1 MSPALRAAEP
11 LATAPSDGR
20 GGKACRRCQD
30 DADLLI
36 VQTSMEFSQTSN
48 VRVFGNDT
56 DLLVQL
62 IHYCGVWT
70 TTLLNIIREYVAKHV
85 TCLLGSDETMG
96 SYYIKDEESSKR
108 FLALGC
114 FYQVQ
119 GWLGN
124 NNLIATKF
132 KVIVSRI

>member
-56 DLLVQL
+56 DLPTGSIDPLLWSVDYHPSQHHL
-62 IHYCGVWT
+62 GV
-70 TTLLNIIREYVAKHV
+70 
-85 TCLLGSDETMG
+85 CS
-96 SYYIKDEESSKR
+96 
-108 FLALGC
+108 
-114 FYQVQ
+114 
-119 GWLGN
+119 
-124 NNLIATKF
+124 
-132 KVIVSRI
+132 